1 MMPKKLLS
9 LIVIALFFAGASL
22 SAQKTADYREL
33 QVSTNLNQLENGKL
47 RVVIKSPTK
56 NQDTLIYAMPKI
68 VPGTYSIANY
78 GLMISEMEAR
88 DQKNNLMAVVSLDEN
103 RWMITGAK
111 NLASITYLAAP
122 TFTDPAGRH
131 IFEPAG
137 TRFAE
142 GKNFVLNNF
151 GIVGYFEGF
160 DDYTYQFEVTKP
172 KDFYGATALST
183 KSLNDST
190 DLFTAKGYFD
200 FHDSPV
206 MYSLPDTAGFKVGN
220 TQIEISVYSP
230 NKSLDAAFVKE
241 QVQDIMI
248 GAAAYLGG
256 ELPVDKYVIL
266 ITLLEGMSNSGGFGA
281 LEHSYSTVFVLPE
294 MSRDFLAQTIRDVT
308 AHEFFHIVTPLNIH
322 SEHIHNYNFN
332 EPQMSQHLW
341 FYEGSTE
348 YAAHHMQV
356 QQGLISPE
364 DFLEVIKQKILQAS
378 SFDDKLP
385 FTELSKGA
393 LDEHAGQYQNVYL
406 KGALISMCLDLLLCD
421 LSDGKYNLPMLTA
434 DLSKKFG
441 MEKPFDDEL
450 FFDEITALS
459 YPAVAKFFDQYVDGP
474 QPLPMAEYLA
484 KAGVLMLQ
492 NQKVKEITL
501 GGFLTGFNQDLNL
514 MDVATSIGINS
525 FGREL
530 GLKKG
535 DALVSVNGIDLSPE
549 KYREGLKTF
558 QNNTAAGDKVKLEVM
573 RIDKKGKWKKTTLT
587 GTATEVE
594 HTIQLHLGLMQN
606 PTERQLRVRKAWL
619 NQ

>member
-1 MMPKKLLS
+1 MPKKLFH
-9 LIVIALFFAGASL
+9 LISIVLIFAGAPL
-22 SAQKTADYREL
+22 SAQKTGDVGEI
-33 QVSTNLNQLENGKL
+33 QVSTNLNRLENGKL
-47 RVVIKSPTK
+47 RVVVKSPT
-56 NQDTLIYAMPKI
+56 NQNDTLIYAMPKI

-78 GLMISEMEAR
+78 GLMVSELEAR
-88 DQKNNLMAVVSLDEN
+88 DQKNNLMAVVALDEN

-111 NLASITYLAAP
+111 NLESITYLAAP

-160 DDYTYQFEVTKP
+160 DDFTYQYKVHRP
-172 KDFYGATALST
+172 KDFYGASALKST
-183 KSLNDST
+183 LLNDST

-241 QVQDIMI
+241 QVQDIMV

-266 ITLLEGMSNSGGFGA
+266 ITLLDGMSNSGGFGA

-356 QQGLISPE
+356 QQGLITPE
-364 DFLEVIKQKILQAS
+364 DFLEVIKQKMQQAS
-378 SFDDKLP
+378 AFNDSLP

-393 LDEHAGQYQNVYL
+393 LDEHAGQYPNVYL

-421 LSDGKYNLPMLTA
+421 LSEGKYNLPMLTA

-441 MEKPFDDEL
+441 SEQPFEDEL
-450 FFDEITALS
+450 FFDEIIKLS

-474 QPLPMAEYLA
+474 QPLPLTDYLA
-484 KAGVLMLQ
+484 KAGVLLLQ

-501 GGFLTGFNQDLNL
+501 GGFLTGYNQELNL
-514 MDVATSIGINS
+514 LDVATSIGINS

-549 KYREGLKTF
+549 KYRDGLKTF
-558 QNNTAAGDKVKLEVM
+558 QNTMRAGDKVNLVIM
-573 RIDKKGKWKKTTLT
+573 RQGKKGKWKKTNLV

-606 PTERQLRVRKAWL
+606 PTERQLKVRKAWI
-619 NQ
+619 NH

>member
-1 MMPKKLLS
+1 
-9 LIVIALFFAGASL
+9 
-22 SAQKTADYREL
+22 
-33 QVSTNLNQLENGKL
+33 
-47 RVVIKSPTK
+47 
-56 NQDTLIYAMPKI
+56 
-68 VPGTYSIANY
+68 
-78 GLMISEMEAR
+78 
-88 DQKNNLMAVVSLDEN
+88 
-103 RWMITGAK
+103 
-111 NLASITYLAAP
+111 
-122 TFTDPAGRH
+122 
-131 IFEPAG
+131 
-137 TRFAE
+137 
-142 GKNFVLNNF
+142 
-151 GIVGYFEGF
+151 
-160 DDYTYQFEVTKP
+160 
-172 KDFYGATALST
+172 
-183 KSLNDST
+183 
-190 DLFTAKGYFD
+190 
-200 FHDSPV
+200 
-206 MYSLPDTAGFKVGN
+206 
-220 TQIEISVYSP
+220 
-230 NKSLDAAFVKE
+230 
-241 QVQDIMI
+241 
-248 GAAAYLGG
+248 
-256 ELPVDKYVIL
+256 
-266 ITLLEGMSNSGGFGA
+266 MSNSGGFGA

-364 DFLEVIKQKILQAS
+364 DFLEVIKQKIQQAS
-378 SFDDKLP
+378 AFDDSLP
-385 FTELSKGA
+385 FTTLSKGA
-393 LDEHAGQYQNVYL
+393 LDEHAGQYPNVYL

-441 MEKPFDDEL
+441 MEQPFEDEL

-474 QPLPMAEYLA
+474 QPLPLTDYLA

-501 GGFLTGFNQDLNL
+501 GGFLTGYNQELNL
-514 MDVATSIGINS
+514 LDIATSIGINS

-535 DALVSVNGIDLSPE
+535 DALVAVNGINLSPE
-549 KYREGLKTF
+549 KYRDGLKTF
-558 QNNTAAGDKVKLEVM
+558 QNNTAARDKVKLEVM
-573 RIDKKGKWKKTTLT
+573 RVDKKGKWKKTTLT

-619 NQ
+619 NH

>member
-1 MMPKKLLS
+1 MPKKLFS
-9 LIVIALFFAGASL
+9 LIAIALIFAGTTAR
-22 SAQKTADYREL
+22 AQKIADKREL

-47 RVVIKSPTK
+47 RVVVKSPSNK
-56 NQDTLIYAMPKI
+56 KDTLIYAMPKI

-78 GLMISEMEAR
+78 GLMISEIEAR
-88 DQKNNLMAVVSLDEN
+88 DQKNNLIPVVVLDEN
-103 RWMITGAK
+103 RWMIAGAK
-111 NLASITYLAAP
+111 NLEFLTYLAAP
-122 TFTDPAGRH
+122 TFTDPVGRH

-160 DDYTYQFEVTKP
+160 DDFTYQYKVHRP
-172 KDFYGATALST
+172 KDFYGASALSSI
-183 KSLNDST
+183 SLNDST
-190 DLFTAKGYFD
+190 DLFTAKDYFD

-206 MYSLPDTAGFKVGN
+206 MYSLPDTAGFKVGD
-220 TQIEISVYSP
+220 TRIEIAVYSP

-241 QVQDIMI
+241 QVHDIMV

-266 ITLLEGMSNSGGFGA
+266 ITLLDGMSNSGGFGA

-294 MSRDFLAQTIRDVT
+294 MSRDFLAQTIRDIT

-356 QQGLISPE
+356 QQGLITPE
-364 DFLEVIKQKILQAS
+364 NFLEVIKQKILQAS
-378 SFDDKLP
+378 AYDDTLP
-385 FTELSKGA
+385 FTGLSKGA
-393 LDEHAGQYQNVYL
+393 LDIHAGQYPNVYL

-421 LSDGKYNLPMLTA
+421 LSEGKYNLPMLTA

-441 MEKPFDDEL
+441 SEQPFEDEL

-459 YPAVAKFFDQYVDGP
+459 YPAAAKFFDRYVDGP
-474 QPLPMAEYLA
+474 EPLPLTEYLA
-484 KAGVLMLQ
+484 KAGVLLLQ

-501 GGFLTGFNQDLNL
+501 GGFLSGFNQELNL
-514 MDVATSIGINS
+514 LDVATSIGINS
-525 FGREL
+525 FGREID
-530 GLKKG
+530 LKKG
-535 DALVSVNGIDLSPE
+535 DALVAVNGIDLSPE
-549 KYREGLKTF
+549 KYRDGLKTF
-558 QNNTAAGDKVKLEVM
+558 QNTTMAGDKVKLEVM
-573 RIDKKGKWKKTTLT
+573 RKDKKGRWKKTSLT

-594 HTIQLHLGLMQN
+594 HTIQLHLGLIQN
-606 PTERQLRVRKAWL
+606 PTDRQLKVRKAWI

>member
-1 MMPKKLLS
+1 MPKKLS
-9 LIVIALFFAGASL
+9 LIFVIALIFSGTSI
-22 SAQKTADYREL
+22 SAQKTTEIREL
-33 QVSTNLNQLENGKL
+33 KVSTNLNKLENGKL
-47 RVVIKSPTK
+47 RVNVNAPS
-56 NQDTLIYAMPKI
+56 NQTDSLIYAMPKI

-78 GLMISEMEAR
+78 GLMISDLEAR
-88 DQKNNLMAVVSLDEN
+88 DQKNNLLPVLALDEN
-103 RWMITGAK
+103 RWLISGAK
-111 NLASITYLAAP
+111 NLKSITYLAAP

-183 KSLNDST
+183 KYLNDST
-190 DLFTAKGYFD
+190 DLFTAQGYFD

-206 MYSLPDTAGFKVGN
+206 MYSQPDTAGFMVGE
-220 TQIEISVYSP
+220 TEILISVYSP
-230 NKSLDAAFVKE
+230 NNSLDAAFVKE
-241 QVQDIMI
+241 QVQDIMV
-248 GAAAYLGG
+248 GAEAYLGG
-256 ELPVDKYVIL
+256 KLPVNKYVIL
-266 ITLLEGMSNSGGFGA
+266 ITLLDGMSNSGGFGA

-294 MSRDFLAQTIRDVT
+294 MPRDFLAQTIRDVT

-322 SEHIHNYNFN
+322 SEHIHDYDFN

-356 QQGLISPE
+356 RQGLISPE

-378 SFDDKLP
+378 SFKDNLP
-385 FTELSKGA
+385 FTDLSKGA

-421 LSDGKYNLPMLTA
+421 LSEGKYNLPMLTA

-441 MEKPFDDEL
+441 SEKPFDDEL

-492 NQKVKEITL
+492 NQTVKEITL
-501 GGFLTGFNQDLNL
+501 GGFLTGFNQELNL

-525 FGREL
+525 FGRAL

-535 DALVSVNGIDLSPE
+535 DALVSVNDIDLSPE
-549 KYREGLKTF
+549 KYRDGLKTF
-558 QNNTAAGDKVKLEVM
+558 QNSTASGDKVKLKVM
-573 RIDKKGKWKKTTLT
+573 RVDKKGKWKKTVLT

-594 HTIQLHLGLMQN
+594 HTIQLHLGMMEN
-606 PTERQLRVRKAWL
+606 PTPRQLTVRKAWI
-619 NQ
+619 NH